1 MESHLFIFAFVAC
14 AFSIIFKKKKQKTN
28 IAKIFVKEISPAT
41 FSSRYFMV
49 LGLTFRSLIHL
60 ELIF

>member
-1 MESHLFIFAFVAC
+1 MESLLFIFAFVAC
-14 AFSIIFKKKKQKTN
+14 AFSIILKKK
-28 IAKIFVKEISPAT
+28 IAKIFVKEISPTT